1 MQKDVDIFS
10 MPMISKY
17 KSSYPFDCFFGMLA
31 ILLVF
36 AANLPPI
43 VQPACGKAH
52 WISLGGQFSSTF
64 CLGQA

>member
-1 MQKDVDIFS
+1 
-10 MPMISKY
+10 
-17 KSSYPFDCFFGMLA
+17 MLA

-64 CLGQA
+64 CLGQAQWIFIWQEGQRAM